1 MVDGL
6 SYVPFKPGPGLVEHI
21 ALHIEHQIVAGILRS
36 GDRIQETRVVDKLD
50 VSRGSVRESFRVL
63 ERRRLIDVIPRRGA
77 IVTSLSPSRVQDL
90 TRVLPIILTHVISE
104 LVPVWS
110 PKYSSLLEEAMNA
123 SESKFGCINPV
134 SVLEAIC
141 RLHPNTVYLELIHD
155 LIPTFDRVFSKL
167 VRLNLSG
174 VESLDRVLKTKL
186 IHAIEAGQVDESVH
200 QVSELCRSLE
210 RKYLETLERT
220 R

>member
-1 MVDGL
+1 MADGL

-21 ALHIEHQIVAGILRS
+21 ASHIEHQIVAGILRS
-36 GDRIQETRVVDKLD
+36 GDRIQETRVVSQLG

-77 IVTSLSPSRVQDL
+77 VVTSLSPSRVQDL
-90 TRVLPIILTHVISE
+90 TTVLPIILTHVISE
-104 LVPVWS
+104 LVPAWS
-110 PKYSSLLEEAMNA
+110 PKYSSLLEAAMHA

-141 RLHPNTVYLELIHD
+141 RLHPNTVYSELIDD

-167 VRLNLSG
+167 VRLNLAG
-174 VESLDRVLKTKL
+174 VESLDRMLKTKL
-186 IHAIEAGQVDESVH
+186 IPAIEASQINESVH

-220 R
+220 G